1 MTVGVGEVAEVLCST
16 GVMRLASSW
25 WGWPC
30 CCCVEVIIVVA
41 GGADGATCVFFRLTD
56 DIWVVVDF
64 RLMADNIPD
73 GALPEAVSY
82 SLSRLAYRFKFSLT
96 YILSFFYKGFF
107 WEKNKKR
114 ECLKTKATREIYR
127 SKEDLFSYM

>member
-1 MTVGVGEVAEVLCST
+1 M
-16 GVMRLASSW
+16 
-25 WGWPC
+25 
-30 CCCVEVIIVVA
+30 EVIIVVA

-107 WEKNKKR
+107 WRKIKKKR
-114 ECLKTKATREIYR
+114 MF
-127 SKEDLFSYM
+127 EDQGNKRNI

>member
-1 MTVGVGEVAEVLCST
+1 M
-16 GVMRLASSW
+16 
-25 WGWPC
+25 
-30 CCCVEVIIVVA
+30 EVIIVVA

>member
-1 MTVGVGEVAEVLCST
+1 M
-16 GVMRLASSW
+16 
-25 WGWPC
+25 
-30 CCCVEVIIVVA
+30 EVIIVVA

-82 SLSRLAYRFKFSLT
+82 SLSRLAYRFKFNLT
-96 YILSFFYKGFF
+96 YILSFFNKGFF
-107 WEKNKKR
+107 GRKIKKR
-114 ECLKTKATREIYR
+114 MF
-127 SKEDLFSYM
+127 EDQGNKRNI

>member
-1 MTVGVGEVAEVLCST
+1 M
-16 GVMRLASSW
+16 
-25 WGWPC
+25 
-30 CCCVEVIIVVA
+30 EVIIVVA

-96 YILSFFYKGFF
+96 YILRFFFIKDFF
-107 WEKNKKR
+107 GRKIKKR

>member
-1 MTVGVGEVAEVLCST
+1 M
-16 GVMRLASSW
+16 
-25 WGWPC
+25 
-30 CCCVEVIIVVA
+30 EVIIVVA
-41 GGADGATCVFFRLTD
+41 GGAVGATCVFFRLTD

-96 YILSFFYKGFF
+96 YIFEFLIGVFGRKIKKG
-107 WEKNKKR
+107 
-114 ECLKTKATREIYR
+114 CLKTKATREIYR
-127 SKEDLFSYM
+127 S